1 MAPVWAETNSQSWHE
16 PWHTGW
22 SWRDTKWDTPKKQS
36 LPGDSSRDFFIPYLE
51 VTTNH
56 WFRVTFSLTIPK
68 KVTKNHLVLKTRGN
82 LFDLISHEAHKQL
95 HVESSSTRNG
105 MILGAG
111 NQSQKVPL
119 SPSRKK
125 GNNLDLE
132 VFLSNPPKSN
142 FWYKVFGVFLKLCD

>member
-1 MAPVWAETNSQSWHE
+1 MNHDILVGHGGIQSE
-16 PWHTGW
+16 ILQRNNLYQVIQAVTFLSPI
-22 SWRDTKWDTPKKQS
+22 WRSPPTIDFGSRFHSPSPKKSQ
-36 LPGDSSRDFFIPYLE
+36 RTTWYL
-51 VTTNH
+51 
-56 WFRVTFSLTIPK
+56 K
-68 KVTKNHLVLKTRGN
+68 QGGN